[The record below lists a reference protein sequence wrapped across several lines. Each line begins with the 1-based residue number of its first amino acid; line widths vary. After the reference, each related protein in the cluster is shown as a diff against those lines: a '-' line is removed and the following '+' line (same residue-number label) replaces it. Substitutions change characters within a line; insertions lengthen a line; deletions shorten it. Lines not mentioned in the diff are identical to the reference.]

1 MISFL
6 FPLFNTLLYP
16 IIFGNDHTLIYIYI
30 YIHTL
35 LLACYIRYINDHFQN
50 ANSHCSLHTLSH
62 IQQGLRVALLA
73 RRRFPRRQFV
83 TRDGLREVYSCISIL
98 NICLFEYVWFV
109 FWFVF
114 FVKLSWPKGPQTNSQ
129 LHNLGVPRSVN
140 VNFSARRRHPDL
152 PYICAV
158 IYTHQSLIYTPSL
171 LETMYSGWV
180 DTSIYPLV
188 I

>member
-109 FWFVF
+109 FD
-114 FVKLSWPKGPQTNSQ
+114 LC
-129 LHNLGVPRSVN
+129 
-140 VNFSARRRHPDL
+140 FS
-152 PYICAV
+152 
-158 IYTHQSLIYTPSL
+158 
-171 LETMYSGWV
+171 
-180 DTSIYPLV
+180 
-188 I
+188 